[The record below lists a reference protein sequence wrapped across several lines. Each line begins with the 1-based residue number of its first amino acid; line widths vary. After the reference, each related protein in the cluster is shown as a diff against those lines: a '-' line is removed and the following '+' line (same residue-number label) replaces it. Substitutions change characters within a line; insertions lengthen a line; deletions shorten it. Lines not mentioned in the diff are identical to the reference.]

1 MDKDM
6 KETKKKLTDA
16 IENVESVLKQ
26 IMDKMSD
33 DEKKKYDDEQIS
45 EAKKALEEAM
55 KNGAASVVLIQSI
68 DKDDKAKE
76 CLVAVR
82 GTKLHALAML
92 CSLVLETIEN
102 IDTTPE
108 EFAKVFLEGCEKCNE
123 DK

>member
-1 MDKDM
+1 MKD
-6 KETKKKLTDA
+6 TKKKLTDA

-33 DEKKKYDDEQIS
+33 DKKMYDDEQIS
-45 EAKKALEEAM
+45 QAKKTLENAM
-55 KNGAASVVLIQSI
+55 KNDEASLVLVHSI
-68 DKDDKAKE
+68 DKNDKPKE

-92 CSLVLETIEN
+92 CSLVVETIEN
-102 IDTTPE
+102 IDVTPE
-108 EFAKVFLEGCEKCNE
+108 EFAKVFLEGCEKCKA